1 MNEND
6 ELYGLAAEFVH
17 PHELLEAALRTRQ
30 SGYTRVAAYTPL
42 PVEGLYESLGHR
54 PTVLPYLTLLGA
66 ILGGVAGFAMQYYA
80 SVISYP
86 LNVGGRPLNSWP
98 AFMPI
103 VFELAVLGAALFS
116 VLGMLALNGLPMP
129 YHPLF
134 NLAEFKFASR
144 DRFFLCIEQRDPRF
158 DAAATRAFLES
169 IHAHKVLDVPR

>member
-1 MNEND
+1 MW
-6 ELYGLAAEFVH
+6 A
-17 PHELLEAALRTRQ
+17 
-30 SGYTRVAAYTPL
+30 
-42 PVEGLYESLGHR
+42 
-54 PTVLPYLTLLGA
+54 
-66 ILGGVAGFAMQYYA
+66 
-80 SVISYP
+80 
-86 LNVGGRPLNSWP
+86 GGRSTVGRPSCRSFSN
-98 AFMPI
+98 
-103 VFELAVLGAALFS
+103 ELAVLGAALFS

>member
-1 MNEND
+1 MSD
-6 ELYGLAAEFVH
+6 TDDLYGLAAEFNE
-17 PHELLEAALRTRQ
+17 PHELLQAALQARQ
-30 SGYTRVAAYTPL
+30 AGYTRVAAYTPI

-54 PTVLPYLTLLGA
+54 PTRLPYLTLLGA
-66 ILGGVAGFAMQYYA
+66 ILGGAAGFGMQYYA

-103 VFELAVLGAALFS
+103 VFELAVLGAAVFS

-134 NLAEFKFASR
+134 NLAEFKLASR
-144 DRFFLCIEQRDPRF
+144 NRFFLCIESRDSQF
-158 DAAATRAFLES
+158 DAAQTRSFMES
-169 IHAHKVLDVPR
+169 LRAHKVLDVPR